1 MKFNSMYSPKEII
14 LKYSKITISKIQRD
28 ASKKWL
34 SLLKANMLEKEKEN
48 YPIFM
53 NTILRDLLGYPEKI
67 IEKGYEQ
74 KNVEFSFKYPENN
87 KVAVCFEAKGTKTKD
102 LLSYQGRG
110 KKKSRKSCCSN
121 INLYDKYSF

>member
-1 MKFNSMYSPKEII
+1 MKFDSMYSKKEI
-14 LKYSKITISKIQRD
+14 LSKYSKIDISKKQKD

-34 SLLKANMLEKEKEN
+34 SLLKDNKLEKEN

-74 KNVEFSFKYPENN
+74 KMLNF
-87 KVAVCFEAKGTKTKD
+87 
-102 LLSYQGRG
+102 L
-110 KKKSRKSCCSN
+110 SN
-121 INLYDKYSF
+121 I